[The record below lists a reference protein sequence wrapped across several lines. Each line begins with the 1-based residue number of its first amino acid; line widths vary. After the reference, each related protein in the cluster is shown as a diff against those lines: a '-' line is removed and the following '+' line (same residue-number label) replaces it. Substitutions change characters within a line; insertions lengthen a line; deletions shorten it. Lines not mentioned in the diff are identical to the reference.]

1 MELQDANNF
10 ERGSMYVP
18 FAQNSNKQKQQ
29 ILLLL
34 KSDAS
39 VYVSRKLAWLHDI
52 LKSCQLPNQNF
63 HATILDVTICPGKGS
78 LWLGGQEV
86 LSLWTMQWNGYVYFL
101 IIRHFKLFLISANR
115 WPHCGWLSKLHTLKQ
130 KQNNSL
136 AQLALLRRSGFKAFW
151 GRFKAFKVDLK
162 VKFYIKLKSI

>member
-1 MELQDANNF
+1 MPAPHCSN
-10 ERGSMYVP
+10 GSCRYVRAP

-52 LKSCQLPNQNF
+52 LKSYQLPNQNF
-63 HATILDVTICPGKGS
+63 HATILDVTICPGKES

-86 LSLWTMQWNGYVYFL
+86 LSLWTMQWNGYVFNS
-101 IIRHFKLFLISANR
+101 IFKKNR
-115 WPHCGWLSKLHTLKQ
+115 
-130 KQNNSL
+130 NSTSVPV
-136 AQLALLRRSGFKAFW
+136 LLWARIPLPRLVLLWQHYLGYGF
-151 GRFKAFKVDLK
+151 VT
-162 VKFYIKLKSI
+162 V